1 MGGNIDLQKAKN
13 APIPILGLELTGI
26 GQNEKEPK

>member
-13 APIPILGLELTGI
+13 APILGLELTGI